1 MYDWERI
8 ALWVIVFVMAVKIFM
23 GPQTSFYTAST
34 PIGIMDLAEFKSLPD
49 ELKQFYQDNVLNRLV
64 PAATTKFSATW
75 AAVPAARKEEIKA
88 QQLTWINNT
97 INNINNS
104 SPVIS

>member
-8 ALWVIVFVMAVKIFM
+8 ALWFIVLVMAVKIFM
-23 GPQTSFYTAST
+23 GPQMSFYTASS
-34 PIGIMDLAEFKSLPD
+34 PMGIMDLAEFKGLPD

-64 PAATTKFSATW
+64 PAASTKFGATW

-97 INNINNS
+97 INNINAS
-104 SPVIS
+104 TPVIS